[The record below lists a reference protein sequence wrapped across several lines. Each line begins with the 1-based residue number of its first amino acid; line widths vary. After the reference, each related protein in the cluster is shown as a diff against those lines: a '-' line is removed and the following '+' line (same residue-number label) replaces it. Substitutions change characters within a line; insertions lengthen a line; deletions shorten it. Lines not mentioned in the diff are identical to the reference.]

1 MLRGLISEIKYLVKM
16 QAKGII
22 KFFLFL
28 LLLICAAQFLYYIP
42 TSKVEKEAAKRGQAA
57 AALVSPERQS
67 VVEKETRVA
76 YLDSMSSVKIL
87 DTKIMGSYT
96 YQDLKSKQLALG
108 LDLKGGMSVLLQVDL
123 QDFLKSLSGN
133 NQDPNFT
140 KALAD
145 AKKAQLESQGDY
157 ITLFTQEYK
166 KLAGEG
172 KMASLFARNEA
183 LKGSITIESSD
194 ASVQGLL
201 REKANL
207 TVNET
212 FERLKGRIDK
222 LGVVQ
227 PNVSLD
233 AGRDMIVV
241 ELPGI
246 ENPERA
252 RAFLTNAAN
261 LEFWEVYRINDA
273 QLANALMDADKTLKA
288 MQEGTKIDSTKKD
301 SSNVAGPLFSI
312 LAPNGGQMSLAVV
325 GMTEK
330 NKRDQVMKYLQTP
343 EIASKF
349 PRDMVFAWGKDAKG
363 GDAKSSGFYE
373 LYALKRSIG
382 KDGPAL
388 SGERVT
394 DARAQNGERGQGV
407 EVTLQMDAVGAA
419 QWAALTGQCA
429 RDQNR
434 EVAIV
439 LDNEVVSAPR
449 VLSPIEGGR
458 SSITGSYTIQEASD
472 LSSILQV
479 GKLPAKPEIVQ
490 ENFVGPSLGAENI
503 RNSLMALGLSF
514 LSILLFMSIYYSTGG
529 IISIIALFIN
539 LFFIIGALTS
549 KGTVLTL
556 PGIAGIVLTM
566 GMAVDANVIIY
577 ERIREEL
584 AEGKSTAQAIADGF
598 RNSMSAVIDGHVTA
612 LLTSLVLIWKGIG
625 PIKGFGV
632 VLAIGVVFTLFT
644 AILVSRLIVDWAINK
659 GYNVR
664 FFADFSERAFK
675 NINWD
680 WMALRKKAYL
690 FSAVIIIAGI
700 VSFFTRSF
708 EFGVDFK
715 GGYKYEVAFDKK
727 VSADQL
733 RDGLTKAFDNEST
746 IVKAVNSENTYEITT
761 SYLSTVS
768 GPKVQEQVTKRLFE
782 GINAI
787 VGGVDATK
795 FTSHSESGT
804 HIKSSVKVSPV
815 VADDIKR
822 SSIWI
827 SIFGVLII
835 GLYILIRFNR
845 WQYSLG
851 IVIAA
856 VHDAAITLSLFTLLH
871 GFVPW
876 SMEVNQDFIA
886 ALLTIIGYSIND
898 TVIVYDRIREYMR
911 KYTNKPMS
919 EVINSAINSTLSRT
933 IITSLTVLMVTLI
946 LFLVG
951 GAGIKGFAF
960 ALFVGLLA
968 GTYSS
973 IFIAAPVMM
982 DFSKNLDLSEYKP
995 ETTEGVTS
1003 DAKKS
1008 LKEV

>member
-1 MLRGLISEIKYLVKM
+1 M

-22 KFFLFL
+22 KFFLVL
-28 LLLICAAQFLYYIP
+28 LLLICGAQFLYYIP
-42 TSKVEKEAAKRGQAA
+42 TTKVENEAARRGKAA
-57 AALVSPERQS
+57 AAMVNPDSQN
-67 VVEKETRVA
+67 VVEKRIRLG

-87 DTKIMGSYT
+87 DTKIFGSYT

-123 QDFLKSLSGN
+123 KDFLTSLSGKST
-133 NQDPNFT
+133 DANFVN
-140 KALAD
+140 ALNE
-145 AKKAQLESQGDY
+145 AKKAQLKSQGDY
-157 ITLFTQEYK
+157 ISLFVEEYQ
-166 KLAGEG
+166 KLAGNG
-172 KMASLFARNEA
+172 KLATLFARNES
-183 LKGSITIESSD
+183 LKASINLESSD
-194 ASVQGLL
+194 EKVKDIL

-212 FERLKGRIDK
+212 FERLKSRIDK

-233 AGRDMIVV
+233 ASRDMIVV

-246 ENPERA
+246 DNPQRA
-252 RAFLTNAAN
+252 RDFLQKAAN
-261 LEFWEVYRINDA
+261 LEFWEVYRVSDA
-273 QLANALMDADKTLKA
+273 PLVTALLDADKTLKA
-288 MQEGTKIDSTKKD
+288 MQEGTKIDSIKNDTAAA
-301 SSNVAGPLFSI
+301 NVAGPLFSI
-312 LAPNGGQMSLAVV
+312 LSPNSGNFSPAVI

-330 NKRDQVMKYLQTP
+330 NKRDQVMKYLQMP
-343 EIASKF
+343 EIESKF
-349 PRDMVFAWGKDAKG
+349 PREVVFAWGKDPIKG
-363 GDAKSSGFYE
+363 ADGKSTNVYE
-373 LYALKRSIG
+373 LYALKKSVG
-382 KDGPAL
+382 KDGPAV

-394 DARAQNGERGQGV
+394 DARAQSGERGTGV
-407 EVTLQMDAVGAA
+407 EVSLQMDATGAA
-419 QWAALTGQCA
+419 QWAALTAECA

-439 LDNEVVSAPR
+439 LDKDVVSAPR
-449 VLSPIEGGR
+449 VINPIEGGR
-458 SSITGSYTIQEASD
+458 SSITGSYTVQEASD
-472 LSSILQV
+472 LASILQV
-479 GKLPAKPEIVQ
+479 GKLPAKAEIVQ
-490 ENFVGPSLGAENI
+490 ENTVGPTLGAENI

-529 IISIIALFIN
+529 IISIIALFVN
-539 LFFIIGALTS
+539 LFFIIGSLTS
-549 KGTVLTL
+549 YGTVLTL

-584 AEGKSTAQAIADGF
+584 AEGKSTAQAISDGF
-598 RNSMSAVIDGHVTA
+598 KNSMSAVIDGHVTA

-625 PIKGFGV
+625 PIKGFGI
-632 VLAIGVVFTLFT
+632 VLAIGVIFTLFT

-659 GYNVR
+659 GYNIR
-664 FFADFSERAFK
+664 FFAKFSEGAFK

-680 WMALRKKAYL
+680 WMALRKRAYL
-690 FSAVIIIAGI
+690 FSALIIGAGL
-700 VSFFTRSF
+700 VSFFTRGF
-708 EFGVDFK
+708 ELGVDFK
-715 GGYKYEVAFDKK
+715 GGYKFELAFDKK
-727 VSADQL
+727 VDGDQL
-733 RDGLTKAFDNEST
+733 REALTKAFEGQST
-746 IVKAVNSENTYEITT
+746 IVKAVNSENVFEVTT
-761 SYLSTVS
+761 SYLSAETGEDVQKQVS
-768 GPKVQEQVTKRLFE
+768 QKLYE
-782 GINAI
+782 GVNA
-787 VGGVDATK
+787 VVGGGVDANK
-795 FTSHSESGT
+795 FVNHVEGGT
-804 HIKSSVKVSPV
+804 HIKSSVKVGPT

-856 VHDAAITLSLFTLLH
+856 LHDAAITLSLFTLLH

-876 SMEVNQDFIA
+876 SMEINQDFIA

-911 KYTNKPMS
+911 KYTKNPMP
-919 EVINSAINSTLSRT
+919 EVINKAINSTLSRT
-933 IITSLTVLMVTLI
+933 IITSLTVLMVTFI

-982 DFSKNLDLSEYKP
+982 DFSKNLDLSEYKT
-995 ETTEGVTS
+995 ETVEGTTT
-1003 DAKKS
+1003 AKKT
-1008 LKEV
+1008 LKEKV

>member
-1 MLRGLISEIKYLVKM
+1 M

-22 KFFLFL
+22 KFFLVL

-42 TSKVEKEAAKRGQAA
+42 TNKVENEAEKRGKAA
-57 AALVSPERQS
+57 AALVSPDKQS
-67 VVEKETRVA
+67 AVEKEVRVA
-76 YLDSMSSVKIL
+76 YLDSMSSVQIL
-87 DTKIMGSYT
+87 DTKAFGKYT

-123 QDFLKSLSGN
+123 KDFLKGLSGN
-133 NQDPNFT
+133 SEDANFNA
-140 KALAD
+140 ALDA
-145 AKKAQLESQGDY
+145 AKKAQQQSQGDY
-157 ITLFTQEYK
+157 ITLFAQEYK
-166 KLAGEG
+166 KLVGDG
-172 KMASLFARNEA
+172 KMAALFARNES
-183 LKGSITIESSD
+183 LKGSINVESTD
-194 ASVQGLL
+194 AAVLGLL
-201 REKANL
+201 RQKANS
-207 TVNET
+207 TVGET
-212 FERLKGRIDK
+212 FDRLKRRIDK

-233 AGRDMIVV
+233 ASRDMISV

-246 ENPERA
+246 ENPQRA
-252 RAFLTNAAN
+252 RDFLEKAAN
-261 LEFWEVYRINDA
+261 LEFWEVYRISDP

-288 MQEGTKIDSTKKD
+288 QQEGTKVDSLKKD
-301 SSNVAGPLFSI
+301 STNIAGPLFSV
-312 LAPNGGQMSLAVV
+312 LSPNNGNMSLAVI
-325 GMTEK
+325 GITEK
-330 NKRDQVMKYLQTP
+330 NKRDQVMKYLTQP
-343 EIASKF
+343 EIAAKF
-349 PRDMVFAWGKDAKG
+349 PRDMIFQWSKDAVKG
-363 GDAKSSGFYE
+363 ADGKTTGLYE
-373 LYALKRSIG
+373 LFALKRSAG
-382 KDGPAL
+382 KDGPVL

-394 DARAQNGERGQGV
+394 DSRAQSGERGQGI
-407 EVTLQMDAVGAA
+407 EVSLQMDAPGAA
-419 QWAALTGQCA
+419 QWAAITTQCA
-429 RDQNR
+429 RDNNR

-439 LDNEVVSAPR
+439 LDNDVVSAPR
-449 VLSPIEGGR
+449 ILSPIEGGR
-458 SSITGSYTIQEASD
+458 SSITGSYTLQEASD
-472 LSSILQV
+472 LASILQV
-479 GKLPAKPEIVQ
+479 GKLPARTGIVQ
-490 ENFVGPSLGAENI
+490 ENIVGPSLGAENI

-584 AEGKSTAQAIADGF
+584 AEGKSTAQAISDGF
-598 RNSMSAVIDGHVTA
+598 KHSMSAVIDGHVTA

-644 AILVSRLIVDWAINK
+644 AILVSRLIVDWAINR
-659 GYNVR
+659 GYNIR
-664 FFADFSERAFK
+664 FFAKFSEGAFK
-675 NINWD
+675 GINWD

-690 FSAVIIIAGI
+690 FSGAIIVAGL
-700 VSFFTRSF
+700 VSFFTRGF
-708 EFGVDFK
+708 ELGVDFK
-715 GGYKYEVAFDKK
+715 GGYKYELALDKK
-727 VSADQL
+727 VGTDQL
-733 RDGLTKAFDNEST
+733 RDGLTKAFEGQNT
-746 IVKAVNSENTYEITT
+746 IVKSVNSENTFEITT
-761 SYLSTVS
+761 SYLSSLTT
-768 GPKVQEQVTKRLFE
+768 QEAQKQVTQKLYE
-782 GINAI
+782 GVNAI
-787 VGGVDATK
+787 VGGVDPVK
-795 FTSHSESGT
+795 FMNHEEGGT
-804 HIKSSVKVSPV
+804 HIKSSVKVGPV
-815 VADDIKR
+815 VAEDIKR

-856 VHDAAITLSLFTLLH
+856 LHDAAITLSLFTLLH

-911 KYTNKPMS
+911 KYSNKPMA
-919 EVINSAINSTLSRT
+919 EVINSAVNSTLSRT
-933 IITSLTVLMVTLI
+933 IITSLTVLMVTFI

-995 ETTEGVTS
+995 ETTEGVS
-1003 DAKKS
+1003 AAKKT
-1008 LKEV
+1008 LKEKV